1 MSILS
6 WGIEQMERGRLPDAV
21 VRWGIRRLCRERL
34 AQRDHGSPERNQ
46 AALEEFVTA
55 CRASEVAPIPDK
67 ANQQHY
73 EVPAEFFALV
83 LGPHRKYSC
92 CYWPPEV
99 RTLEEAEAAALTQT
113 CDHAELEDGLE
124 ILELGCGWGSLSLWM
139 AERYPSASITAVSN
153 SHSQRNAIEADAESR
168 GLSNLTVIT
177 ADMNTFDAPGRYDRV
192 VSVEMFEHMRN
203 HEELLKRISGWLRP
217 EGKLF
222 VHIFCHRQFA
232 YPFESEGEADWMSEH
247 FFTGGMMP
255 STNLFQH
262 YGEDLAVEQ
271 KWDWNGRHYMQTCNA
286 WLENFDRHR
295 QRIRVILSTTYG
307 ERDVDRWMQ
316 RWRVFFMACAE
327 LFGLD
332 GGDEWFVSHYRF
344 RQVDSVAPNVNSGAM
359 HIPELTGLKEPS

>member
-1 MSILS
+1 MSMLS

-21 VRWGIRRLCRERL
+21 VRWGIRKLCRERL
-34 AQRDHGSPERNQ
+34 AERDQGSPEQNQ
-46 AALEEFVTA
+46 AALEDFIET
-55 CRASEVAPIPDK
+55 CRASDVAPIPDK

-92 CYWPPEV
+92 CYWAPETD
-99 RTLEEAEAAALTQT
+99 TLQRAEEDALAQT
-113 CDHAELEDGLE
+113 CDHAELADGMN

-139 AERYPSASITAVSN
+139 AERYPSARITAVSN
-153 SHSQRNAIEADAESR
+153 SHSQRTAIEAEADSR
-168 GLSNLTVIT
+168 GLSNLKVIT
-177 ADMNTFDAPGRYDRV
+177 ADMNTFEASDSYDRV

-203 HEELLKRISGWLRP
+203 HEELLRRISKWLRP

-232 YPFESEGEADWMSEH
+232 YPFESQGEADWMSEH
-247 FFTGGMMP
+247 FFSGGMMP
-255 STNLFQH
+255 STNLFGH
-262 YGEDLAVEQ
+262 YDDDLAVEQ
-271 KWDWNGRHYMQTCNA
+271 QWDWNGRHYMHTCNA
-286 WLENFDRHR
+286 WLENFDRRRRKIR
-295 QRIRVILSTTYG
+295 QILSSTYG

-332 GGDEWFVSHYRF
+332 RGEEWFVSHYRF
-344 RQVDSVAPNVNSGAM
+344 RQVVSPSPDDTPNAILTPQLATGNQ
-359 HIPELTGLKEPS
+359 PE